1 PLASAGAPA
10 APAASVCVGAARGV
24 AVGAAGGLLSQ
35 SPGNS
40 LVAERNSATGAR
52 GRAEV
57 VSE

>member
-1 PLASAGAPA
+1 M
-10 APAASVCVGAARGV
+10 GAARGV